1 MLVTDIRGDV
11 GNCEVKGIMRSFS
24 DEEIAE
30 IRRRFE
36 ALVSAFEAEKR
47 AEVCAPERFSVSVA
61 FRH

>member
-1 MLVTDIRGDV
+1 
-11 GNCEVKGIMRSFS
+11 MRSFS

-47 AEVCAPERFSVSVA
+47 VEVCAPERFSVSVA